1 MGIGSF
7 LLLIRV
13 KLGTLESKSCAK
25 GALPTRGVPYV
36 TPLTW
41 IVDGRFSVKNNAS
54 SSANAPPS
62 ECPVVMTIFEDV
74 RTISLLT
81 SARIEFAVALCA
93 LPKPAWTLTLDGTLG
108 NRVRSRGE
116 CKMFASTRRE
126 RN

>member
-13 KLGTLESKSCAK
+13 KSGTLKSKSCAK

-36 TPLTW
+36 TPLTL

-62 ECPVVMTIFEDV
+62 ECPIW
-74 RTISLLT
+74 
-81 SARIEFAVALCA
+81 
-93 LPKPAWTLTLDGTLG
+93 K
-108 NRVRSRGE
+108 
-116 CKMFASTRRE
+116 
-126 RN
+126 